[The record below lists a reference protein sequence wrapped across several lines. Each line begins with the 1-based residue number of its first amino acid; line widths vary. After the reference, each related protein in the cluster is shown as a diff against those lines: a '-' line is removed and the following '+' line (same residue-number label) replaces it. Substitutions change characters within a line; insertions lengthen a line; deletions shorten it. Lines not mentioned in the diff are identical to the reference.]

1 MEVPNRLA
9 DVLTEGQTLVIR
21 GDGEDAAV
29 LCSGDLTFD
38 LKEAET
44 SNSFLLLEG
53 LRYPDK
59 NEKGEF
65 KMLFKKHY
73 FANFNFKPHKK
84 IRINDNSTQIENF
97 N

>member
-1 MEVPNRLA
+1 MEVPSRLA

-21 GDGEDAAV
+21 GDGDDSAV

-53 LRYPDK
+53 LKYPDK
-59 NEKGEF
+59 SEKGELKLHF
-65 KMLFKKHY
+65 ER
-73 FANFNFKPHKK
+73 
-84 IRINDNSTQIENF
+84 RISELRIQWNL
-97 N
+97 